1 MSTTDASA
9 SIDPTDPTSA
19 ATLVRHDE
27 GGVATV
33 RINRPEA
40 FNALDR
46 QTKEALVSTLRAVAD
61 DPEVRVVVLTG
72 TGKSFCAGEDLRAH
86 AGNLLSGEQ
95 TLANTIDDHYNPI
108 AETLATMDK
117 PVVAA
122 INGIAAG
129 AGVAFALAAD
139 FRIMTDDGGMNLAF
153 AGIALSCDSGA
164 SFWLPRII
172 GMAKAK
178 EILLMPRTLR
188 AAECESLGLVTRVV
202 PREAFDAAVAE
213 LATTLAAGPTR
224 AYGAMRRALAF
235 SATHDL
241 AESLKHERDL
251 MDSTGRTADHLAAV
265 QAFVAKQPP
274 TFSGR

>member
-1 MSTTDASA
+1 MTDAA
-9 SIDPTDPTSA
+9 TPTSPSPTA
-19 ATLVRHDE
+19 AAETLVRHDE
-27 GGVATV
+27 GGVATL

-46 QTKEALVSTLRAVAD
+46 TTKEALVATLRAVAED
-61 DPEVRVVVLTG
+61 DSVRVVVLTG

-117 PVVAA
+117 PVIAA

-178 EILLMPRTLR
+178 EVLLMPSTLS
-188 AAECESLGLVTRVV
+188 AADCERLGLVTRVV
-202 PREAFDAAVAE
+202 SRDEFDGVVAE
-213 LATTLAAGPTR
+213 LAGKLAVGPTR

-241 AESLKHERDL
+241 IESLKHERDL
-251 MDSTGRTADHLAAV
+251 MDSTGRTADHLGAV
-265 QAFVAKQPP
+265 QSFVAKQRP
-274 TFSGR
+274 TFTGR

>member
-1 MSTTDASA
+1 MTDAA
-9 SIDPTDPTSA
+9 TPTSPSPTA
-19 ATLVRHDE
+19 AAETLVRHDE
-27 GGVATV
+27 GGVATL

-46 QTKEALVSTLRAVAD
+46 TTKEALVATLRAVAED
-61 DPEVRVVVLTG
+61 DSVRVVVLTG

-108 AETLATMDK
+108 AEMLATMDK
-117 PVVAA
+117 PVIAA

-178 EILLMPRTLR
+178 EVLLMPSTLS
-188 AAECESLGLVTRVV
+188 AADCERLGLVTRVV
-202 PREAFDAAVAE
+202 SRDAFDGVVAE
-213 LATTLAAGPTR
+213 LAGKLAVGPTR

-241 AESLKHERDL
+241 SESLKHERDL
-251 MDSTGRTADHLAAV
+251 MDSTGRTADHLGAV
-265 QAFVAKQPP
+265 QSFVAKQRP
-274 TFSGR
+274 TFTGR

>member
-1 MSTTDASA
+1 MTDAA
-9 SIDPTDPTSA
+9 TPTSPSPTA
-19 ATLVRHDE
+19 AAETLVRHDE
-27 GGVATV
+27 GGVATL

-46 QTKEALVSTLRAVAD
+46 TTKEALVATLRAVAED
-61 DPEVRVVVLTG
+61 DSVRVVVLTG

-108 AETLATMDK
+108 AEMLATMDK
-117 PVVAA
+117 PVIAA

-178 EILLMPRTLR
+178 EVLLMPSTLS
-188 AAECESLGLVTRVV
+188 AADCERLGLVTRVV
-202 PREAFDAAVAE
+202 ARDEFDGVVAE
-213 LATTLAAGPTR
+213 LAGKLAVGPTR

-241 AESLKHERDL
+241 IESLKHERDL
-251 MDSTGRTADHLAAV
+251 MDSTGRTADHLGAV
-265 QAFVAKQPP
+265 QSFVAKQRP
-274 TFSGR
+274 TFTGR